1 MAAEPA
7 PERPPTPPAVPPDL
21 VFLHRATARL
31 AEADDP
37 ATAARLLCAELVP
50 HLADAALVHLAD
62 PPGPACRP
70 PGGHRRAAALSTG
83 APGTPDPAAHL
94 AAAADPSPG
103 NRARAAGQDGGRNAG
118 PGTHALAVPLEAR
131 GQRVGGAVLT
141 RGPARPPFDG
151 ADALVAGQLAA
162 VAALTVHHAH
172 VELAHEA
179 VTEVVRQSLRPAPP
193 PPLPGVDLAHR
204 YRPGDQRMLVGGDW
218 FDVIPLSGCRVALVV
233 GDVMGHGLE
242 AAAIMAQLRTSVQTL
257 AALELPP
264 DQVLRSL
271 DDIARRLAD
280 DSITTCLYA
289 VYDPVARRC
298 SIASAGHLPPVL
310 VRRDGTAELLDPGPS
325 TGLPIGLGRPPIET
339 TEIAAEDGCTLVLY
353 TDGLVECRGDDIGD
367 RLERL
372 RATAGTADGPLEKTC
387 DALMAQ
393 AAGTE
398 DDVTL
403 LMARFRGIPSEH
415 VAGWFLEPHNR
426 TPGQVRALVRRT
438 LHEWGLEHLSG
449 RVEAAA
455 GELVANACRHAT
467 RLVSVRL
474 VLTDVVL
481 FEVGDDDHRLPVLRS
496 PGDLDESGRGLHVVA
511 GLTERWGSTRV
522 AGGKTVW
529 FTCGT

>member
-70 PGGHRRAAALSTG
+70 PGGHHRAAALSTG

-94 AAAADPSPG
+94 AAAAVPSPG
-103 NRARAAGQDGGRNAG
+103 TRARAADQDGGRNAG

-141 RGPARPPFDG
+141 RCPARPPFDG

-172 VELAHEA
+172 VQLAHEA

-387 DALMAQ
+387 DALMTQ
-393 AAGTE
+393 ATGTE

-474 VLTDVVL
+474 VLTDAVL